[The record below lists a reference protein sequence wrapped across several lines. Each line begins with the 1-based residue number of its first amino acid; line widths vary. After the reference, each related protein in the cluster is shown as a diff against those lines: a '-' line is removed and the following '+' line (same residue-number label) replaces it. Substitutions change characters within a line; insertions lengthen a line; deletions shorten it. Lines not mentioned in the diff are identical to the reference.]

1 MTENKGAG
9 SIVSHLELPVDSYR
23 PSLTQT
29 QTILLSMGN
38 RKHPFGC
45 MKCCQVCIRAGST
58 RLNCVTENKH

>member
-23 PSLTQT
+23 PSFIQT

-38 RKHPFGC
+38 KTSVWFYEMLPS
-45 MKCCQVCIRAGST
+45 VP
-58 RLNCVTENKH
+58 

>member
-29 QTILLSMGN
+29 YRQSFPLWE
-38 RKHPFGC
+38 
-45 MKCCQVCIRAGST
+45 
-58 RLNCVTENKH
+58 TENIRLVL